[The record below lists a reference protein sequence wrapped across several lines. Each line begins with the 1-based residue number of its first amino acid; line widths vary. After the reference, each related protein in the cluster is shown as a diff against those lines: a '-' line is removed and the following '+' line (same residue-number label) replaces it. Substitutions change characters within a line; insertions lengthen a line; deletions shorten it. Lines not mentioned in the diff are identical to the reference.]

1 MAVERDGLQELY
13 KTPQTSFLVTG
24 AHVITGEQQQQKEKE
39 KKKKKRQ

>member
-13 KTPQTSFLVTG
+13 KTPKMSFLVTG
-24 AHVITGEQQQQKEKE
+24 AHVITGEQQQQKEKK

>member
-24 AHVITGEQQQQKEKE
+24 AHVITGEQQQQKGKE
-39 KKKKKRQ
+39 KKKRQ